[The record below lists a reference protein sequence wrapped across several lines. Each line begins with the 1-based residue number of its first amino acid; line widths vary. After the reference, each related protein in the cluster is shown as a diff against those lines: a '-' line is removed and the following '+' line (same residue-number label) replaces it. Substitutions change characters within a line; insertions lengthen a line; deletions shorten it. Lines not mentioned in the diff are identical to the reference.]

1 MDIVQF
7 LIKKGAKVEQETK
20 TGESALWI
28 ASQVCFCP
36 FFYYEMFLNLQQH
49 SCLKLAHLDVVE
61 FLVEK
66 GANLNHANNDGKT
79 PLWVASSVCCHY
91 YFFCKRKRRGEIII
105 L

>member
-1 MDIVQF
+1 MQQRACLKRGHLDVVQF

-20 TGESALWI
+20 TGESALWF
-28 ASQVCFCP
+28 ASQVYVFVR
-36 FFYYEMFLNLQQH
+36 FFIMRF
-49 SCLKLAHLDVVE
+49 E